1 MGKYLY
7 SRLDTG
13 IDSGGKEVGKAIR
26 APGSDAAATSLTAQ
40 RGAATSLNARRGPVT
55 SLKEGLPQRA
65 GRTRAPLEPTL
76 LDYLSFVRSKDTVML
91 FRQLSSLFAAGLT
104 LVNALYVLEK
114 QAKKRKLR
122 RILQQLRRDIEAG
135 LSFSQ
140 ALSKH
145 PRIFKPIQ
153 IGMAEAGEASGTLD
167 VMLERISDDLEA
179 QAAFRSEL
187 ISSFIYPSV
196 VVLTSIGVICFLVG
210 YVMPKFIP
218 IIKMAGGDL
227 PWNTQLLITVT
238 EWFKEFGKYL
248 AWGVAGTVFLICC
261 IYKFIGPARYWI
273 DRLKLKLPLIGPT
286 FLYSLVIRFSRNLS
300 SLVGSGVSMLESLRR
315 VRNTM
320 GNRAAEHVIGIMERR
335 ITRGESLSG
344 PLRSATH
351 VFPPMVAEMVAVG
364 EETGKMDTSLELVAS
379 IHEKMLQTYVKRMN
393 AMIEPVMILALGSI
407 VGFVAWSFISGALAM
422 YGKMGR

>member
-7 SRLDTG
+7 SRLDAVV
-13 IDSGGKEVGKAIR
+13 DSCGKEVEGRMR
-26 APGSDAAATSLTAQ
+26 APDSRAAATRGAEGRIGVADSRVDTASLEAQ
-40 RGAATSLNARRGPVT
+40 RRPVT
-55 SLKEGLPQRA
+55 SLRESSPVLQSS
-65 GRTRAPLEPTL
+65 L

-114 QAKKRKLR
+114 QARKRKLR
-122 RILQQLRRDIEAG
+122 KILQQIRRDIEGG

-167 VMLERISDDLEA
+167 VMLERISNDLEA
-179 QAAFRSEL
+179 QATFRSEV

-196 VVLTSIGVICFLVG
+196 VVVTSIAVICFLVG
-210 YVMPKFIP
+210 YVLPKFIP
-218 IIKMAGGDL
+218 IIKMAGEDL
-227 PWNTQLLITVT
+227 PWNTQLLITAT
-238 EWFKEFGKYL
+238 EWSKKFGRYL
-248 AWGVAGTVFLICC
+248 AGGVTGTALLLVC
-261 IYKFIGPARYWI
+261 IYKFISPARYWI
-273 DRLKLKLPLIGPT
+273 DRLKLKLPVVGPT

-300 SLVGSGVSMLESLRR
+300 SLVGSGVSMLDSLRR
-315 VRNTM
+315 VRRTV
-320 GNRAAEHVIGIMERR
+320 GNRAAERVIGVMERR
-335 ITRGESLSG
+335 ITRGESLSA

-364 EETGKMDTSLELVAS
+364 EETGKMDSSLELVAS
-379 IHEKMLQTYVKRMN
+379 IHEKMLQTYIKRMN
-393 AMIEPVMILALGSI
+393 AMVEPAMILILGSA

-422 YGKMGR
+422 YGKVGR